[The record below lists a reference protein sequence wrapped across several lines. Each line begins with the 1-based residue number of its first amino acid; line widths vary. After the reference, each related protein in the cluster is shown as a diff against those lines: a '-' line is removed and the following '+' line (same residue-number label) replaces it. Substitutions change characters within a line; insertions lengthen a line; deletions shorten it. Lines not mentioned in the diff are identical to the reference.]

1 MLYIYIC
8 IIYISWILLPRQPI
22 LDDLIYKQWT
32 RFMVNCSTSHKDMSS
47 NCNGQTSPRF
57 VTTRY
62 FVKALP
68 IGMVCNF
75 GAGHSLYTEFCIISY
90 NVANWVRE
98 RWDTLT
104 LVKSWESKVLNC
116 MIQLIVYIFKKY
128 IYALPTNNE
137 LSWWALDITAV
148 QKYWISITHPSILG
162 RW

>member
-1 MLYIYIC
+1 MLYIC

-32 RFMVNCSTSHKDMSS
+32 RFMVNCSTSHKDMPS

-57 VTTRY
+57 VTTCY

-116 MIQLIVYIFKKY
+116 MIQLIVYILKK
-128 IYALPTNNE
+128 IYMLCQRTM
-137 LSWWALDITAV
+137 SYLDGLWT
-148 QKYWISITHPSILG
+148 
-162 RW
+162 